1 MDEIHYARMLEHPTV
16 QDLDGP
22 GARPNAVKPTSMSPV
37 SSNLSEE
44 DMQEMEVM
52 IRSIKNEVTG
62 LRVS

>member
-1 MDEIHYARMLEHPTV
+1 
-16 QDLDGP
+16 
-22 GARPNAVKPTSMSPV
+22 MSPV

-62 LRVS
+62 LRVSFS